1 MKMASASPP
10 SFLALDPVCGMS
22 VDPATARHRADHN
35 GTTYFFCSEGCR
47 IKFQTD
53 PGRYL
58 GSAAPPAQASC
69 CSAGH
74 SSSHGHQHPAAGG
87 VRPTET
93 AAKPGLYTCPMHPE
107 IVQEGPGTCPIC
119 GMALEPMM
127 VSAEEE
133 ENLELTD
140 MKRRFWVAAGL
151 ALPVFL
157 VAMSDLIPGQPLQ
170 HRVSAQALN
179 LFQLLF
185 ATPAVLWAGWP
196 IFARAWQS
204 IVTRNLN
211 MFTLLGI
218 GIGVAYGYSLVATFL
233 PGLFPAEMRGHG
245 GGVPVYYEAA
255 AVITALTLLGQVLEL
270 LARSRTQGALKALL
284 KLAPETALRIAADGS
299 EAEVALAEV
308 HVGDRLRVRPGG
320 RVPVDGVV
328 AEGGSSVDESML
340 TGEPIP
346 VAKGPGDEVTGGTL
360 NTTGSFVIEA
370 RRVGS
375 ETVLSRIVQLVAD
388 AQRSRA
394 PIQRL
399 ADRVAGIFVPVV
411 LGVAALAFLGW
422 FFLGPEPRLSYAFV
436 AAVSVMI
443 IACPCAL
450 GLATPMS
457 IMVGVGR
464 GANAGV
470 LIKSAAALE
479 ALAAV
484 DTLVVDKTGT
494 LTEGR
499 PRIVGALA
507 AAGTSED
514 ELLRLAASLERA
526 SEHPL
531 AQATLAA
538 ARERGLSL
546 EPVGRFESVPGGGV
560 VGEVGGR
567 EVAVGSEAFLKS
579 LAVATG
585 ALGGPVEQLG
595 GAGETLLW
603 VGIDGHLAG
612 VLAASDPIKGST
624 PGALAALQKL
634 GVRVV
639 MATGDRRAAAEQV
652 ARRIGIPEVHAEI
665 RPEGKGELVAR
676 LEAAGRRTAMAGDG
690 VNDAPALARARVGI
704 AMGDGTDVAIE
715 SAGITLL
722 HGDLGG
728 IVRAVRL
735 ARATL
740 GNVRQNLG
748 LAFGYNLL
756 ALPLAAGAL
765 YPVLGLLMS
774 PMVASLAM
782 TFSSVS
788 VILNALRLRR
798 VAL

>member
-1 MKMASASPP
+1 MSQSEM
-10 SFLALDPVCGMS
+10 ALDPVCGME
-22 VDPATARHRADHN
+22 VDPATARHRAEHE
-35 GTTYFFCSEGCR
+35 GTTYYFCCEGCR
-47 IKFQTD
+47 KKFEAEPQRFLAPANQPSG
-53 PGRYL
+53 PGHHDHDR
-58 GSAAPPAQASC
+58 
-69 CSAGH
+69 
-74 SSSHGHQHPAAGG
+74 
-87 VRPTET
+87 
-93 AAKPGLYTCPMHPE
+93 LYTCPMHPE
-107 IVQEGPGTCPIC
+107 VVQEGPGTCPIC

-133 ENLELTD
+133 ENVELAD
-140 MKRRFWVAAGL
+140 MRRRFWVAAGL
-151 ALPVFL
+151 ALPVFA
-157 VAMSDLIPGQPLQ
+157 VAMSDLVPGQPLQ
-170 HRVSAQALN
+170 HRVSAQALS
-179 LFQLLF
+179 LFQLLL
-185 ATPAVLWAGWP
+185 ATPVVLWAGWP
-196 IFARAWQS
+196 ILQRAWQS

-233 PGLFPAEMRGHG
+233 PGLFPAEMQGHG

-270 LARSRTQGALKALL
+270 LARSRTQGALRSLL
-284 KLAPETALRIAADGS
+284 KLAPEVALRVGPDGS
-299 EAEVALAEV
+299 EAEVPLAEI

-328 AEGGSSVDESML
+328 VEGASSVDESML

-346 VAKGPGDEVTGGTL
+346 AAKAPGDEVTGGTL
-360 NTTGSFVIEA
+360 NTTGSLVLEA
-370 RRVGS
+370 RKVGS
-375 ETVLSRIVQLVAD
+375 ETVLARIVQLVAD

-399 ADRVAGIFVPVV
+399 ADRVAGIFVPAV
-411 LGVAALAFLGW
+411 LGIAALAFLGW
-422 FFLGPEPRLSYAFV
+422 LLFGPQPRLSYALV
-436 AAVSVMI
+436 AAVSVLI

-464 GANAGV
+464 GASAGV

-499 PRIVGALA
+499 PRIVGLA
-507 AAGTSED
+507 VAGGTSEED
-514 ELLRLAASLERA
+514 LLRLAASLEQA

-538 ARERGLSL
+538 ARERGLAL
-546 EPVGRFESVPGGGV
+546 EPVTRFESVPGGGV
-560 VGEVGGR
+560 VGQVGGR
-567 EVAVGSEAFLKS
+567 EVAVGSQSFLS
-579 LAVATG
+579 ARAVATEGLG
-585 ALGGPVEQLG
+585 ARVDPLG

-603 VGIDGHLAG
+603 VAIDGRLAG

-624 PGALAALQKL
+624 PEALADLSRL
-634 GVRVV
+634 GIRVV

-652 ARRIGIPEVHAEI
+652 ARRLGIPEVYAEI

-690 VNDAPALARARVGI
+690 VNDAPALARARVGV

-722 HGDLGG
+722 RGDLGG

-765 YPVLGLLMS
+765 YPLLGLLMS

-788 VILNALRLRR
+788 VIGNALRLRR
-798 VAL
+798 LSL